1 MRMYAYMTDDVVRS
15 AGTYRYFL
23 IQRLLPQGVFPA
35 ARLSVFLQAVS
46 LAALVGIVF
55 GILVAVR

>member
-1 MRMYAYMTDDVVRS
+1 MWFAPL
-15 AGTYRYFL
+15 GTYRYFL

-35 ARLSVFLQAVS
+35 ARFSVFLQAVS
-46 LAALVGIVF
+46 LAALIGIVF